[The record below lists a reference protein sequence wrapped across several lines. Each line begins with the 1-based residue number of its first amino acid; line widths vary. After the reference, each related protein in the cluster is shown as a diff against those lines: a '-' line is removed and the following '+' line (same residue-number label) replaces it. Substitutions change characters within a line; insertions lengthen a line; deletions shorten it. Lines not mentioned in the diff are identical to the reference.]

1 MRLLGSLLAGLFL
14 AALIVLA
21 AERVTAPAAV
31 VAAPAPAVAPPAS
44 AVTPVAP
51 GPSAAE
57 LWARAGKEDWPA
69 LVAKA
74 ESGDAEA
81 QFHRAMGMMS
91 GSFEPANPIAARRW
105 FVRAADQGHGRALNA
120 LGECESTGEF
130 GAPDHTRA
138 AWYYREAWKAGE
150 PMGMFNLGL
159 QAEHGHGRAQD
170 VAETLRCFRLAA
182 DRGCAAALN
191 QLGLIHMEGDL
202 APKDEGQ
209 AIAYFRQAAEKGN
222 ALAWLN
228 LAVAYRLGEGV
239 SPDKTLALVCAR
251 EAWAQGEVGGGFL
264 VGELLTEAG
273 SDPAEAFGYLLAARS
288 CDESPESVARFRR
301 LVRPLLD
308 KVETAEARQRGTDT
322 EQRLLA
328 DRTRRQLRE
337 IFGR

>member
-14 AALIVLA
+14 AALIVFF

-31 VAAPAPAVAPPAS
+31 VAAPVPAVAPPAA
-44 AVTPVAP
+44 AVTPVAAEP
-51 GPSAAE
+51 TAAE
-57 LWARAGKEDWPA
+57 LWARAEKVDWPA

-81 QFHRAMGMMS
+81 QFHRAMGLLT
-91 GSFEPANPIAARRW
+91 GLFEPANPAQARRW
-105 FVRAADQGHGRALNA
+105 FLRAADQGHGRALIA
-120 LGECESTGEF
+120 LGECESKGEF
-130 GAPDHTRA
+130 GAADHTRA
-138 AWYYREAWKAGE
+138 AWYFREAWKTGE
-150 PMGMFNLGL
+150 PVGMFNLGL
-159 QAEHGHGRAQD
+159 QAQHGLGRAQD

-228 LAVAYRLGEGV
+228 LAIAYRLGEGV
-239 SPDKTLALVCAR
+239 SPDQTLALVCAR
-251 EAWAQGEVGGGFL
+251 EAWAQGEVEGGFL

-288 CDESPESVARFRR
+288 CDGSPESVARFRR

-322 EQRLLA
+322 ERRLLA

-337 IFGR
+337 ILGR

>member
-14 AALIVLA
+14 ATLIILV
-21 AERVTAPAAV
+21 AERVTAPAEV
-31 VAAPAPAVAPPAS
+31 VATPAPAVSPPAS
-44 AVTPVAP
+44 AVTSVAAEP
-51 GPSAAE
+51 AADE
-57 LWARAGKEDWPA
+57 LWARAAKEDWPA

-74 ESGDAEA
+74 EAGDAEA
-81 QFHRAMGMMS
+81 QFHRAMVLLTG
-91 GSFEPANPIAARRW
+91 GFEPANPAQARRW
-105 FVRAADQGHGRALNA
+105 FLRAADQGHGRALNA
-120 LGECESTGEF
+120 LGECESKGEF
-130 GAPDHTRA
+130 GAPNHTRS
-138 AWYYREAWKAGE
+138 AWYYREAWRAGE

-159 QAEHGHGRAQD
+159 QAEHGQGRAQD

-228 LAVAYRLGEGV
+228 LAIAYRLGEGV

-322 EQRLLA
+322 ERRLLA

>member
-21 AERVTAPAAV
+21 AEWVTAPAAV

-44 AVTPVAP
+44 AVTP
-51 GPSAAE
+51 AAALPTVSE
-57 LWARAGKEDWPA
+57 LLVRAAKVDWPA

-74 ESGDAEA
+74 EAGDADA
-81 QFHRAMGMMS
+81 QFRRAMGMLS
-91 GSFEPANPIAARRW
+91 GSFEPANPAAARRW
-105 FVRAADQGHGRALNA
+105 FERSADQGHGRALNA

-130 GAPDHTRA
+130 GAPNHTRA

-159 QAEHGHGRAQD
+159 QAEHGLGRAQD

-182 DRGCAAALN
+182 DRGCAIALN
-191 QLGLIHMEGDL
+191 RLGLICMEGDL

-209 AIAYFRQAAEKGN
+209 AIAYFRQAAEKGD
-222 ALAWLN
+222 AQAWLN
-228 LAVAYRLGEGV
+228 LAIAYRLGEGV

-251 EAWAQGEVGGGFL
+251 EAWAQGS
-264 VGELLTEAG
+264 TEAALEVADLQMMDEP
-273 SDPAEAFGYLLAARS
+273 DPVEAAAYLAALIVVDGSPDCLQR
-288 CDESPESVARFRR
+288 CDRR
-301 LVRPLLD
+301 KGPWLD
-308 KVETAEARQRGTDT
+308 KILEGATKRRVEEMGNKLVD
-322 EQRLLA
+322 